1 MMGFSRIGFPADGWN
16 LEITVSG
23 TGSFIFLGD
32 LLFCVVM
39 VWDYTFDHAARLGAT
54 WPFCYPF

>member
-39 VWDYTFDHAARLGAT
+39 ARDYIFDHVARL
-54 WPFCYPF
+54 